1 MRILLTNDD
10 GISAKGLWELYIC
23 FSKSHEVAIVAPDR
37 EKSAVGHGITLYEP
51 LRASK
56 IKTDNNDHVFA
67 INGTPADC
75 IKLAI
80 LELLDAVPDMVIS
93 GINPGA
99 NVGTNIN
106 YSGTVAAAREAALY
120 NIPGIAVSIYS
131 TAPKFYK
138 EAAIYTEMLAN
149 NIMENK
155 IPEQTFLNVNIP
167 DLPIKEISETKICRH
182 NVSMI
187 PEYIDKRIDVR
198 KKMYYWHGCR
208 TNNNFG
214 DLNIDEAALN
224 EKYISITPIKCDM
237 TDYNFL
243 ESLKTWKFNKIN

>member
-1 MRILLTNDD
+1 MKILLTNDD
-10 GISAKGLWELYIC
+10 GIFAKGLWELYIC
-23 FSKSHEVAIVAPDR
+23 FSKSHEVAIIAPDR
-37 EKSAVGHGITLYEP
+37 ERSAIGHGITLYEP

-56 IKTDNNDHVFA
+56 IKTDNNDPVFA
-67 INGTPADC
+67 VNGTPADC
-75 IKLAI
+75 IKLAL
-80 LELLDAVPDMVIS
+80 LELLDFVPDMVIS

-120 NIPGIAVSIYS
+120 KIPGIAVSIYS
-131 TAPKFYK
+131 NSPNFYK
-138 EAAIYTEMLAN
+138 EAATYTEMLAN

-155 IPEQTFLNVNIP
+155 LPEQTFLNVNIP
-167 DLPIKEISETKICRH
+167 DLPLEKISETKICRH

-187 PEYIDKRIDVR
+187 SEYIDKRIDVR
-198 KKMYYWHGCR
+198 KNKYYWHGCR

-214 DLNIDEAALN
+214 DPNIDEAALN
-224 EKYISITPIKCDM
+224 KKYISITPIKCDM

-243 ESLKTWKFNKIN
+243 EPLKTWEFKTKN

>member
-1 MRILLTNDD
+1 MKILLTNDD
-10 GISAKGLWELYIC
+10 GISARGLWELYTC

-56 IKTDNNDHVFA
+56 IKTDNNDPVFA

-80 LELLDAVPDMVIS
+80 LELLDFVPDMIIS

-106 YSGTVAAAREAALY
+106 YSGTVSAAREAALY
-120 NIPGIAVSIYS
+120 KIPGIAVSIYS
-131 TAPKFYK
+131 NSPKFYS
-138 EAAIYTEMLAN
+138 EAALYTEMLAN
-149 NIMENK
+149 NIMKNK
-155 IPEQTFLNVNIP
+155 IPDQTFLNVNIP
-167 DLPIKEISETKICRH
+167 DIPVKETSGTKICKH

-198 KKMYYWHGCR
+198 KNRYYWHGCR
-208 TNNNFG
+208 TNNTSG
-214 DLNIDEAALN
+214 DLSIDEAALN

-237 TDYNFL
+237 TDYDFL
-243 ESLKTWKFNKIN
+243 EPLKTWKFKTEN